1 MTENKIVLTTAG
13 TREEAARIA
22 RALVDRR
29 LAACVN
35 LTGPI
40 QSVYRWKGEVEAAE
54 EWLLLAKTT
63 VAAVDQ
69 VRAAI
74 QELHSYELP
83 ECIVLPIEGGSQEY
97 LAWIGENVQE

>member
-40 QSVYRWKGEVEAAE
+40 QSVYRWKGEVETAE
-54 EWLLLAKTT
+54 PQL
-63 VAAVDQ
+63 
-69 VRAAI
+69 RAA
-74 QELHSYELP
+74 
-83 ECIVLPIEGGSQEY
+83 G
-97 LAWIGENVQE
+97 

>member
-13 TREEAARIA
+13 TREEAAKIA

-40 QSVYRWKGEVEAAE
+40 QSVYRWKGEVETAE

>member
-40 QSVYRWKGEVEAAE
+40 QSVYRWKGEVETAE